1 MTFVLTILFSFTNF
15 PIIALIFSAL
25 IGLFGQ
31 LKNIPQ
37 QTILQMSIPKEQ
49 LATVYTSFGTITTG
63 AFGVSSLIMGLL
75 SDYFGVQIVFVL
87 SGVLLAIVCVV
98 AYKNK
103 RLFAKNEM
111 NQTSGFQGK
120 DT

>member
-1 MTFVLTILFSFTNF
+1 
-15 PIIALIFSAL
+15 
-25 IGLFGQ
+25 
-31 LKNIPQ
+31 
-37 QTILQMSIPKEQ
+37 MSILKEQ